1 MLRAASFALVLAF
14 SAAACGGSNTPA
26 ANPTPTPVPA
36 TNDPPEIIVATVTP
50 PTGLVWL
57 TTFTA
62 HAEARDA
69 DGDALA
75 FAWKNVQGN
84 PVKGAASNGGADIAF
99 TVSLWPDDEEN
110 GLTPFTLTVTDGKG
124 GSSSAKVVFEWRVLR
139 GTLVGSIGDQPFSLY
154 VEQEKA
160 ILTGGLIS
168 GLVNG
173 RDDCAGT
180 SDTSD
185 PGTID
190 AQGNF
195 QIRFKCKQDLG
206 NVTLVGQFTSDR
218 RLVGTANGAGLR
230 GEPFEFHA
238 PPYEPVRP
246 SRHGHRQ

>member
-1 MLRAASFALVLAF
+1 MLRAAPLALVLAL

-26 ANPTPTPVPA
+26 PSPTPVPDPA
-36 TNDPPEIIVATVTP
+36 TNRAPEIIVATVTP

-75 FAWKNVQGN
+75 FAWKNVHGN
-84 PVKGAASNGGADIAF
+84 PVKGAAFNGGADIAF

-110 GLTPFTLTVTDGKG
+110 ALSPFTLTVTDGKG
-124 GSSSAKVVFEWRVLR
+124 GSSSVKVEFAWRVL
-139 GTLVGSIGDQPFSLY
+139 GGSLVGSIGDQPFSLY

-160 ILTGGLIS
+160 ILTNGSIN

-173 RDDCAGT
+173 RDNCAGR
-180 SDTSD
+180 SDTSEQ
-185 PGTID
+185 GAID

-206 NVTLVGQFTSDR
+206 NLTLVGQFTTDK
-218 RLVGTANGAGLR
+218 RLVGTADGAGLR
-230 GEPFEFHA
+230 GKPFEFHR
-238 PPYEPVRP
+238 PPSDPYEP
-246 SRHGHRQ
+246 